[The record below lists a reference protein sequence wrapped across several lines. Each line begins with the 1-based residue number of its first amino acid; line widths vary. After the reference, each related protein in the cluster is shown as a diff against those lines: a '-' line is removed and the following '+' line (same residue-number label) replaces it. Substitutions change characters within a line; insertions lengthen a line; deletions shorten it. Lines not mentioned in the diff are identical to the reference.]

1 MFAATLTAPVAGSS
15 VTFPLLSLVPLVMV
29 TSAKVGAVAV
39 PLYVSFESTFA
50 TAVPPVTE
58 FAEPASSLA
67 NIAPE
72 ATVTFTVA
80 VEVLLAS
87 SLSVMV

>member
-1 MFAATLTAPVAGSS
+1 MSFPKTL
-15 VTFPLLSLVPLVMV
+15 
-29 TSAKVGAVAV
+29 
-39 PLYVSFESTFA
+39 A

-58 FAEPASSLA
+58 FAEPASSFA
-67 NIAPE
+67 KIAPE

-87 SLSVMV
+87 SLSVMVYVKV